1 MARSCPI
8 STSFIIISVLSHFT
22 SSIGLR
28 PWPDVLP
35 NELQSLDIASRL
47 GVDPDATRMAS
58 RDFGKLVHP
67 PNPAAVLYPSSI
79 EDIASLVKFS
89 YNRSFPFGIAARGQ
103 GHSLRG
109 QAMAPHGVV
118 VEMRSLNNCSRGSG
132 IRVTKNPI
140 SGSYA
145 DAGGEQLWIDVL
157 QATLKHGLAPVSWTD
172 YLYLTIGG
180 TLSNAGISGQTFR
193 HGPQI
198 SNVYEMDVLTAFCLI
213 QVKGTCDLFQRHKLR
228 AVFAV
233 LGGLRQFGIITRARI
248 ALEPAPERVK
258 WIQMLY
264 DDFSTFSRDQE
275 HLISINGLDYLE
287 GSLFM
292 QNSPPNNWRSS
303 FSPSEYPRISSL
315 ISKNGIIYCL
325 EVVKYY
331 DSHTVDEELQE
342 LLKGLNFLP
351 GFVFRKD
358 VSLVNFLNR
367 VHSRELNLQAKGL
380 WDVPHPW
387 MNLFVLRSRISYF
400 NSGVF
405 RDILPKINQTTG
417 TFLVYPVIRNKWD
430 DRTSAVIPDEDI
442 FYTVGLLHSSGADDW
457 EPLENQ
463 NKEILKFCDKAGIK
477 IKRYLSRYT
486 TKKDWMNHFGPKW
499 RTFEDRKAQF
509 DPKMIL
515 SPGQQIFI
523 SI

>member
-1 MARSCPI
+1 MA
-8 STSFIIISVLSHFT
+8 
-22 SSIGLR
+22 
-28 PWPDVLP
+28 DVLP
-35 NELQSLDIASRL
+35 NELQSLDIASRIR
-47 GVDPDATRMAS
+47 VDPDATRMAS

-67 PNPAAVLYPSSI
+67 PNPAAPPGAKAIPPRTSHGSSW
-79 EDIASLVKFS
+79 
-89 YNRSFPFGIAARGQ
+89 GCG
-103 GHSLRG
+103 
-109 QAMAPHGVV
+109 
-118 VEMRSLNNCSRGSG
+118 EMRSLNNCSRGSG

-145 DAGGEQLWIDVL
+145 DAGDI
-157 QATLKHGLAPVSWTD
+157 PPC
-172 YLYLTIGG
+172 
-180 TLSNAGISGQTFR
+180 
-193 HGPQI
+193 PQI
-198 SNVYEMDVLTAFCLI
+198 SNVYEMDVLLVSYLPYPPILI
-213 QVKGTCDLFQRHKLR
+213 VKGTCDLFQRHKLR
-228 AVFAV
+228 AVFCGFRRSRAV
-233 LGGLRQFGIITRARI
+233 WDYNKSKDRSRTGTKKSKMDTDA
-248 ALEPAPERVK
+248 
-258 WIQMLY
+258 Y

-287 GSLFM
+287 GSLLM
-292 QNSPPNNWRSS
+292 QNSSPNNWRSS
-303 FSPSEYPRISSL
+303 FPPSEYPRISSL

-331 DSHTVDEELQE
+331 DELTSHTVMRLQ
-342 LLKGLNFLP
+342 L
-351 GFVFRKD
+351 
-358 VSLVNFLNR
+358 S
-367 VHSRELNLQAKGL
+367 
-380 WDVPHPW
+380 
-387 MNLFVLRSRISYF
+387 
-400 NSGVF
+400 VF

-442 FYTVGLLHSSGADDW
+442 FYTVGLLHSSGADNW

>member
-8 STSFIIISVLSHFT
+8 STSFIIISVLSHLT

-35 NELQSLDIASRL
+35 NELQSLDIVSRL
-47 GVDPDATRMAS
+47 KVDPDATRMAS

-67 PNPAAVLYPSSI
+67 PNPVAVLYPSSI

-89 YNRSFPFGIAARGQ
+89 YNRSFPFNIAARGQ
-103 GHSLRG
+103 GHSLRE

-145 DAGGEQLWIDVL
+145 GAGGEQLWIDVL

-198 SNVYEMDVLTAFCLI
+198 SNVYEMDVLTG
-213 QVKGTCDLFQRHKLR
+213 KGELVTCSKDTNSELF
-228 AVFAV
+228 FAV
-233 LGGLRQFGIITRARI
+233 LGGLGQFGIIIRARI
-248 ALEPAPERVK
+248 ALKPAPKRVK

-287 GSLFM
+287 GSLLM
-292 QNSPPNNWRSS
+292 QNSSPNNWRSS

-331 DSHTVDEELQE
+331 DELTSRTVDERRA
-342 LLKGLNFLP
+342 K
-351 GFVFRKD
+351 
-358 VSLVNFLNR
+358 S
-367 VHSRELNLQAKGL
+367 SSKGL

-400 NSGVF
+400 NSG
-405 RDILPKINQTTG
+405 TTG
-417 TFLVYPVIRNKWD
+417 PLVVYLMIRNKWD

-442 FYTVGLLHSSGADDW
+442 FYTVGLLHSSGANDW

-463 NKEILKFCDKAGIK
+463 NKEIIQFCDKAGIK

-486 TKKDWMNHFGPKW
+486 TKEDWMNHFGPKW
-499 RTFEDRKAQF
+499 KTFEDRKAQF
-509 DPKMIL
+509 DPKLIL
-515 SPGQQIFI
+515 SPGQQIFN

>member
-1 MARSCPI
+1 MC
-8 STSFIIISVLSHFT
+8 SHMN
-22 SSIGLR
+22 SS
-28 PWPDVLP
+28 PH
-35 NELQSLDIASRL
+35 IASRL
-47 GVDPDATRMAS
+47 RVDPDATRMAS
-58 RDFGKLVHP
+58 RDFGRLVHP
-67 PNPAAVLYPSSI
+67 PNPAAYSRQGP
-79 EDIASLVKFS
+79 
-89 YNRSFPFGIAARGQ
+89 RPF
-103 GHSLRG
+103 LRG
-109 QAMAPHGVV
+109 QAMASHGVV
-118 VEMRSLNNCSRGSG
+118 VEMRSLNNCSCGSG

-140 SGSYA
+140 WGSYA
-145 DAGGEQLWIDVL
+145 DVGGEQQWIDVL

-198 SNVYEMDVLTAFCLI
+198 SNVYEMDVLTG
-213 QVKGTCDLFQRHKLR
+213 KGELVTCSKDTNSELF
-228 AVFAV
+228 FAV
-233 LGGLRQFGIITRARI
+233 LGGLGQFGIITRARI

-287 GSLFM
+287 
-292 QNSPPNNWRSS
+292 
-303 FSPSEYPRISSL
+303 
-315 ISKNGIIYCL
+315 
-325 EVVKYY
+325 VVKYY
-331 DSHTVDEELQE
+331 DELTSHTVDEELQV

-351 GFVFRKD
+351 GFVFTKD
-358 VSLVNFLNR
+358 VSLVDFLNR
-367 VHSRELNLQAKGL
+367 VHSGELNLRAKGL

-387 MNLFVLRSRISYF
+387 LNLFVPRSSISDF

-417 TFLVYPVIRNKWD
+417 PFLVYPMIRNKSVAFKW
-430 DRTSAVIPDEDI
+430 
-442 FYTVGLLHSSGADDW
+442 ADDW

-486 TKKDWMNHFGPKW
+486 TKEDWMNHFGPKW

-515 SPGQQIFI
+515 SPGQQIFN
-523 SI
+523 SV